1 MCMRLPFIPWS
12 IAGVSLSQAL
22 LGRLITAPP
31 SVSSLS
37 DHDHCGG
44 TLPPRSWARGGETYH
59 WCATAP
65 TLFVFVLAAA
75 CTMLCQDLT
84 PGLAPT
90 HHPCV
95 QPHFTPTS
103 SPPTPLHLI
112 AISILAISCLS
123 STCRRAS
130 SLQPLRTEIPS
141 TSTQPTPL
149 PPTNTQPPHAS
160 AKYTQKPWLY
170 PPVPL
175 TKKCS
180 SVARAQAPHRLA
192 SRWCPFP
199 IPSSNGLGCIVSM
212 YV

>member
-1 MCMRLPFIPWS
+1 MRLPFIPWS

-90 HHPCV
+90 QHPCV

-112 AISILAISCLS
+112 AISIFGYKRPVRHVPLCLASVAAKDRATIHIN
-123 STCRRAS
+123 STHSINTCKH
-130 SLQPLRTEIPS
+130 
-141 TSTQPTPL
+141 PTPTRFGKVYKRAL
-149 PPTNTQPPHAS
+149 VV
-160 AKYTQKPWLY
+160 
-170 PPVPL
+170 PPVSPYQRAFVCGSCTGTTQVGISLVSLFDPL
-175 TKKCS
+175 FK
-180 SVARAQAPHRLA
+180 RFRLH
-192 SRWCPFP
+192 CL
-199 IPSSNGLGCIVSM
+199 NVCLT
-212 YV
+212 